1 MQETTTKLPARTPY
15 IDVARG
21 IALILVVWGHIL
33 SGSTFTFQWIF
44 SFHMP
49 IFFFLSG
56 MCFHP
61 EKFDTLGD
69 FLKKKVKTRILPYF
83 VIALLGFL
91 ICMCIPS
98 YREPVLSDGLG
109 LQMLSLVYYAQ
120 PRNLYIGQSWF
131 LIGLFFAEL
140 FAFFWYRFTKDK
152 KLTFIF
158 FGLGI
163 WILLASQVLWRIN
176 NLFTSSYFSRLP
188 WKIDAGFIA
197 GIFVVAG
204 YYTQKYQLLN
214 KLFRF
219 KFMLF
224 PLLLFFNILF
234 GPILNGY
241 VNICDCVMGI
251 RTFYFISAFSGILA
265 VMLFSMFIEKSNIL
279 AFFGKYSLPMFAAH
293 TFLIYFINDIRFF
306 ITGKFYTVASDIP
319 FFQTVWMTIAVSV
332 CMVIIAFLYQKLF
345 IVFHF
350 FRTQLTMEALTEMVM
365 SKIKFLKSRFFGKVS

>member
-83 VIALLGFL
+83 IIALLGFL

-163 WILLASQVLWRIN
+163 WILLADRKS
-176 NLFTSSYFSRLP
+176 
-188 WKIDAGFIA
+188 
-197 GIFVVAG
+197 VV
-204 YYTQKYQLLN
+204 
-214 KLFRF
+214 
-219 KFMLF
+219 
-224 PLLLFFNILF
+224 
-234 GPILNGY
+234 
-241 VNICDCVMGI
+241 
-251 RTFYFISAFSGILA
+251 
-265 VMLFSMFIEKSNIL
+265 
-279 AFFGKYSLPMFAAH
+279 
-293 TFLIYFINDIRFF
+293 
-306 ITGKFYTVASDIP
+306 
-319 FFQTVWMTIAVSV
+319 
-332 CMVIIAFLYQKLF
+332 
-345 IVFHF
+345 
-350 FRTQLTMEALTEMVM
+350 
-365 SKIKFLKSRFFGKVS
+365 